1 MCFQLKSFFS
11 LGSISVLVSLAFI
24 NSSFAADAPPASPS
38 KEMRQQMALAHEKMA
53 ACLRSDRA
61 FTECRQEMM
70 QSCASQSAAFGCGMM
85 MGEGMQMR
93 RQIRSGTQQSSTS
106 TSKSK

>member
-1 MCFQLKSFFS
+1 MCFQHKSAFA
-11 LGSISVLVSLAFI
+11 LGSIAVLVSFAFI
-24 NSSFAADAPPASPS
+24 NSSFAADAPPVSPS

-70 QSCASQSAAFGCGMM
+70 QSCAGQSTAFGCGMM

-93 RQIRSGTQQSSTS
+93 RQIRSGSQQGSTS

>member
-1 MCFQLKSFFS
+1 MCIQHKSVFS
-11 LGSISVLVSLAFI
+11 LGSIAALVSLVFI
-24 NSSFAADAPPASPS
+24 NSSFAADASAVSPS

-53 ACLRSDRA
+53 ACLRSDRE

-93 RQIRSGTQQSSTS
+93 RQIRSGSQQSSTS
-106 TSKSK
+106 SSKSK